1 VSDGQPQSERLTE
14 VLRLATS
21 LAYRVLNTQL
31 IGSAVPP
38 NQAQALVDAARL
50 LHENGLDWPPG
61 VTEALR
67 RLSET
72 TMPTLLPEATE
83 SAAQETSERDEDA
96 NPDSM
101 GRGHRVKRFIKSF
114 RRRKG

>member
-1 VSDGQPQSERLTE
+1 MSDGQPQSQRLTE

-31 IGSAVPP
+31 IGSTVPP

-50 LHENGLDWPPG
+50 LHESEVDWPPG

-67 RLSET
+67 RLAEAMAPAPPAANEPASEE
-72 TMPTLLPEATE
+72 M
-83 SAAQETSERDEDA
+83 SKRDDDA
-96 NPDSM
+96 SPNPMS
-101 GRGHRVKRFIKSF
+101 RGHKVKGFIKSF
-114 RRRKG
+114 RNRKG